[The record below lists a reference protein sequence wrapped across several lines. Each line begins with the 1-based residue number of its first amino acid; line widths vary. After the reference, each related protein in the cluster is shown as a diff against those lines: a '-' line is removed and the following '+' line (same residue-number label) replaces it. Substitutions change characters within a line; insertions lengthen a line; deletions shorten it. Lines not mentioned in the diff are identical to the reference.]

1 LTPHV
6 TIVRGTA
13 LQRKRAQAEGARGFS
28 GLGWLSGFGGLGGGW
43 GGRGGGASNE
53 EQFWTRAMEAKVRCG
68 TGRGHAPLWI

>member
-1 LTPHV
+1 M
-6 TIVRGTA
+6 
-13 LQRKRAQAEGARGFS
+13 QRKRAQAEGARGFS

-53 EQFWTRAMEAKVRCG
+53 EQFWTRAMEAKVRRG